1 MRNRLRLTSGLIL
14 FVFVLGHFINHAL
27 GILSLEAMEA
37 ARELFIDPWRTMP
50 GTVVLI
56 AAFIVHTAVA
66 LWALWDRR
74 EMKRPAWEWAQLV
87 LGLTAPL
94 FLTAHVLATRGLTE
108 TTYFESSYA
117 TVMIALWV
125 GSPLRGFLQA
135 VALVIVWAHSM
146 IGLHTWLRIKPGY
159 DSFQPYGFAFAV
171 ALPVLALAGYVA
183 AGMEVLAK
191 PQTPGW
197 TAGAVEQAGF
207 EDGMAD
213 WVYGGETRVQV
224 FFVILVV
231 AIVAARFAVGA
242 YRRKYKTAALHYSP
256 GDAMIELRPG
266 ATLLESIR
274 ASNIP
279 HASVCG
285 GRGRCSTCRVRINKG
300 LEHMAPPDE
309 MERKVLARVTSS
321 PSVRLACQ
329 IRPNQ
334 HVDVTAMVRPDAGPS
349 VARERPSVGQGQE
362 LDAVYLFVDL
372 RGSTKLSEDR
382 LPFDVVFVLNQFFA
396 ELSLALEE
404 TNGHYAQF
412 NGDGL
417 MAIYGMN
424 SNPERAAADAVRGAL
439 AMLTRIEALS
449 ARLSDELAEPLRI
462 GVGLHAGEAI
472 VGSMGLPASPI
483 VSALG
488 DNVNIAARLESQTKE
503 LGAPLVV
510 SSIVADRSGIDFSR
524 FDRHT
529 IQVKGRDRSVD
540 VFAVD
545 HPETLSEISVD

>member
-14 FVFVLGHFINHAL
+14 FIFVLGHFFNHAL
-27 GILSLEAMEA
+27 GIVSIGVMDAAGAM
-37 ARELFIDPWRTMP
+37 LIDPWRTAP
-50 GTVVLI
+50 GTFILI
-56 AAFIVHTAVA
+56 GAFVVHTAVA

-74 EMKRPAWEWAQLV
+74 EFKRPTWEWAQLV
-87 LGLTAPL
+87 LGLSAPL
-94 FLTAHVLATRGLTE
+94 FLAAHVLATRGLIE
-108 TTYFESSYA
+108 TTDFESSYF
-117 TVMIALWV
+117 TVMIALWI
-125 GSPLRGFLQA
+125 GSPLRGMLQA
-135 VALVIVWAHSM
+135 IALVIVWAHSI

-159 DSFQPYGFAFAV
+159 ERFQPYGFAFAI

-191 PQTPGW
+191 AQQSGW
-197 TAGAVEQAGF
+197 TDAVFEEAGF
-207 EDGMAD
+207 DTAMAD
-213 WVYGGETRVQV
+213 WVYAGETQVQIL
-224 FFVILVV
+224 FVALVV
-231 AIVAARFAVGA
+231 VIVAGRLGLAA

-256 GDAMIELRPG
+256 GDALIELRPG
-266 ATLLESIR
+266 ASLLESIR

-285 GRGRCSTCRVRINKG
+285 GRGRCSTCRVRVNKG
-300 LEHMAPPDE
+300 LEHLAPPDE

-329 IRPNQ
+329 IRPSQ

-349 VARERPSVGQGQE
+349 EARKRPSVGQGQE

-424 SNPERAAADAVRGAL
+424 SNPEHAAAQAVRGAL
-439 AMLTRIEALS
+439 AMLKRIDALS
-449 ARLSDELAEPLRI
+449 ARLSDELSEPLRI
-462 GVGLHAGEAI
+462 GVGLHAGEAV
-472 VGSMGLPASPI
+472 VGSMGPPASPI

-503 LGAPLVV
+503 LGVPLVV
-510 SSIVADRSGIDFSR
+510 SSIVAERSGLDFSA
-524 FDRHT
+524 FNRHSV
-529 IQVKGRDRSVD
+529 QVKGRDRSVD
-540 VFAVD
+540 VYAVD
-545 HPETLSEISVD
+545 RPEDLSR

>member
-1 MRNRLRLTSGLIL
+1 MRNRLRLSSGLIL
-14 FVFVLGHFINHAL
+14 FAFVLGHFINHAL
-27 GILSLEAMEA
+27 GIISLDVMDA
-37 ARELFIDPWRTMP
+37 AREIFIDPWRTAP
-50 GTVVLI
+50 GTVILI
-56 AAFIVHTAVA
+56 GAFVVHTVIA

-74 EMKRPAWEWAQLV
+74 ELKRPVWEWAQLV
-87 LGLTAPL
+87 LGLSAPL

-108 TTYFESSYA
+108 TTYFESSYF

-135 VALVIVWAHSM
+135 IALVIVWAHSI

-159 DSFQPYGFAFAV
+159 ERFQPYGFAVAI

-183 AGMEVLAK
+183 AGMEVVARA
-191 PQTPGW
+191 QTPGW
-197 TAGAVEQAGF
+197 TAAISEQAGF
-207 EDGMAD
+207 ETGMAD
-213 WVYGGETRVQV
+213 WVYGGEARVQI
-224 FFVILVV
+224 FFVILVL
-231 AIVAARFAVGA
+231 AIVAGRVGMAA

-256 GDAMIELRPG
+256 GDALIELRPG

-274 ASNIP
+274 APNIP

-285 GRGRCSTCRVRINKG
+285 GRGRCSTCRVRVNKG
-300 LEHMAPPDE
+300 LEHLAPPDE
-309 MERKVLARVTSS
+309 MESKVLARVTSS

-349 VARERPSVGQGQE
+349 EARKRPSVGQGQE
-362 LDAVYLFVDL
+362 LDAVFLFVDL

-424 SNPERAAADAVRGAL
+424 SNTEHAAADSVRGAL
-439 AMLTRIEALS
+439 AMLKRIEALS
-449 ARLSDELAEPLRI
+449 ARLSDELSEPLRI

-472 VGSMGLPASPI
+472 VGSMGPPASPI

-503 LGAPLVV
+503 LGVPLVV
-510 SSIVADRSGIDFSR
+510 SSIVAERSGFDFSA

-540 VFAVD
+540 VFAVNQ
-545 HPETLSEISVD
+545 PETLSQ

>member
-1 MRNRLRLTSGLIL
+1 
-14 FVFVLGHFINHAL
+14 
-27 GILSLEAMEA
+27 
-37 ARELFIDPWRTMP
+37 
-50 GTVVLI
+50 
-56 AAFIVHTAVA
+56 VA
-66 LWALWDRR
+66 SH
-74 EMKRPAWEWAQLV
+74 Q
-87 LGLTAPL
+87 
-94 FLTAHVLATRGLTE
+94 
-108 TTYFESSYA
+108 
-117 TVMIALWV
+117 
-125 GSPLRGFLQA
+125 
-135 VALVIVWAHSM
+135 
-146 IGLHTWLRIKPGY
+146 TWLRAV
-159 DSFQPYGFAFAV
+159 STHGFAFAI

-183 AGMEVLAK
+183 AGMEVLARA
-191 PQTPGW
+191 QTPGW
-197 TAGAVEQAGF
+197 TAAIFEESGF
-207 EDGMAD
+207 EQGMAD
-213 WVYGGETRVQV
+213 WVYGGEARTQV
-224 FFVILVV
+224 FFLVLV
-231 AIVAARFAVGA
+231 LAIIAARLGLTA

-256 GDAMIELRPG
+256 GDALIELRPG
-266 ATLLESIR
+266 ATLLESVR

-300 LEHMAPPDE
+300 LEHLAPPDE
-309 MERKVLARVTSS
+309 MESKVLARVTSS

-349 VARERPSVGQGQE
+349 EARQRPSVGQGQE
-362 LDAVYLFVDL
+362 LDAVFLFVDL

-424 SNPERAAADAVRGAL
+424 SNTEHAAADSVRGAL
-439 AMLTRIEALS
+439 AMLKRIEALS
-449 ARLSDELAEPLRI
+449 VRLSDELSEPLRI
-462 GVGLHAGEAI
+462 GVGLHAGKAI
-472 VGSMGLPASPI
+472 VGSMGPPASPI

-488 DNVNIAARLESQTKE
+488 DNVYIAARLESQTKE
-503 LGAPLVV
+503 LGVPLVV
-510 SSIVADRSGIDFSR
+510 SSIVAERSGIDFSG

-529 IQVKGRDRSVD
+529 IQVKGRDRSID

-545 HPETLSEISVD
+545 RPESLRQ